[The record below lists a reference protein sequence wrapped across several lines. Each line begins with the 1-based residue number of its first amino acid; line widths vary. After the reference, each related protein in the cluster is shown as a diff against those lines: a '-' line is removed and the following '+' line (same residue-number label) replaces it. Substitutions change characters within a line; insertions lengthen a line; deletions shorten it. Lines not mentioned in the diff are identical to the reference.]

1 MGALQGKY
9 VVGLDL
15 GTTNYKAG
23 IYDST
28 GTLLGL
34 GSTAP
39 EYDTAPD
46 GRVELPVAQCH
57 QLVATSLAEAA
68 DNAGVSLSDVAGIA
82 YSSQANTFVLL
93 DADYAALTPFI
104 VWTDHRARQFPSEYQ
119 ALANDDAFLSK
130 VGFCN
135 IAPGM
140 MVANIDWI
148 RTHQPETWAATRYI
162 MTLPDYLVFQLTG
175 ERTGD
180 SGSGALLGLWDIP
193 ANGWWPEALRAAG
206 LSAEKLPTLALPGTL
221 AGHTEAGPHR
231 ELFGLPAGIPVIVG
245 SLDHHVAAIGAG
257 AGKVAPFS
265 ISMGTVLAATCLD
278 SRYEVH
284 KDCCVGPGMHGEGYY
299 RIAWHNN
306 GTRALNWYRDTFAPD
321 HTIDELLH
329 QAETVNPE
337 SPLPSVELCPWERA
351 ADTVFS
357 DGHASDNHGLYILAI
372 LTTMTNMLYDMLTTL
387 QPDLISQGI
396 VVTGGGARCDFWMQ
410 MIANRIQ
417 APVYR
422 SHSEQAG
429 CMGAAVLA
437 AAGAGWYPT
446 IEDASAA
453 MVKFNDCIQPAM
465 ISKSV

>member
-1 MGALQGKY
+1 MGEVQGKY
-9 VVGLDL
+9 VIGLDL

-23 IYDST
+23 IYDAN

-34 GSTAP
+34 GSVAP

-46 GRVELPVAQCH
+46 GRVELPVPQFH
-57 QLVATSLAEAA
+57 HLVATSLSEAA
-68 DNAGVSLSDVAGIA
+68 KNANVSLADVVGIA

-93 DADYAALTPFI
+93 DADYAALTPFV
-104 VWTDHRARQFPSEYQ
+104 VWTDHRARHFPAEYQ
-119 ALANDDAFLSK
+119 SLAEEDAFLQK

-148 RTHQPETWAATRYI
+148 RNHQPDTWAATRYI
-162 MTLPDYLVFQLTG
+162 MTLPDYLVFLLTG
-175 ERTGD
+175 NRTGD

-193 ANGWWPEALRAAG
+193 ANTWWPEALRAAG
-206 LSAEKLPTLALPGTL
+206 LTANQLPNLALPGSVV
-221 AGHTEAGPHR
+221 GHTSAGPHR
-231 ELFGLPAGIPVIVG
+231 QLFGLPPGIPVTAG

-278 SRYEVH
+278 SRYVTH
-284 KDCCVGPGMHGEGYY
+284 KDCCIGPGMHGNGYY

-306 GTRALNWYRDTFAPD
+306 GTRALNWYRDTFAPGQ
-321 HTIDELLH
+321 TIDNLLH
-329 QAETVNPE
+329 MAAAVDPDT
-337 SPLPSVELCPWERA
+337 PLPTVKLCPWEQP
-351 ADTVFS
+351 ADSVFS
-357 DGHASDNHGLYILAI
+357 DGHTSDDHGLYILAI

-387 QPDLISQGI
+387 QADLINQGI

-437 AAGAGWYPT
+437 AVGAGWYPT

-453 MVKFNDCIQPAM
+453 MVKFNDCIQPAAN
-465 ISKSV
+465 S